1 MIYNE
6 NDFKSSLKT
15 YIANYLNEKEILK
28 QHTKL
33 LYFHLRTFDDMCFN
47 LQFDDNKLT
56 KEIVLKWL
64 EKRPNEC
71 LNNQAKRASIIRCF
85 GYYIFRYN
93 TQSYI
98 LPKMIYPAKEKY
110 IPHIYTHDEIKRFFY
125 VVDNIEAKSNI
136 DTKPITMPIIYRLLL
151 FTGMRINEIL
161 SLKISDLKIEIKSLL
176 IRNAKNNKDR
186 LIPLSDELFD
196 KIHKYNQMINKNRNT
211 DNYLF
216 RNLHGNKISED
227 SFYEYFRMYLFIA
240 KIPHTGKGPRVHDF
254 RHTFI
259 INAIHKCLIEEKD
272 IKVFLPYL
280 QTYLGHSSV
289 EATYYYYH
297 MTIGI
302 YPYLEQKINKFNNDI
317 IPRLEE
323 LINE

>member
-28 QHTKL
+28 QHTKS
-33 LYFHLRTFDDMCFN
+33 LYFHLRTFDNMCFN

-64 EKRPNEC
+64 EKRPNES

-98 LPKMIYPAKEKY
+98 LPKMIYPVKKKY

-161 SLKISDLKIEIKSLL
+161 SLKI
-176 IRNAKNNKDR
+176 
-186 LIPLSDELFD
+186 
-196 KIHKYNQMINKNRNT
+196 
-211 DNYLF
+211 
-216 RNLHGNKISED
+216 
-227 SFYEYFRMYLFIA
+227 
-240 KIPHTGKGPRVHDF
+240 
-254 RHTFI
+254 TFF
-259 INAIHKCLIEEKD
+259 
-272 IKVFLPYL
+272 FL
-280 QTYLGHSSV
+280 
-289 EATYYYYH
+289 
-297 MTIGI
+297 
-302 YPYLEQKINKFNNDI
+302 
-317 IPRLEE
+317 
-323 LINE
+323 